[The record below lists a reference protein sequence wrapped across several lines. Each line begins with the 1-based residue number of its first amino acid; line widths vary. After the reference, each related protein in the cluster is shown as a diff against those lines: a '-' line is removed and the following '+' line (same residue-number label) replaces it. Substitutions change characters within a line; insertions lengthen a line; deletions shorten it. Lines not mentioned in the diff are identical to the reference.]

1 MAIMHLSVK
10 NGAKGKGAAHAQY
23 IEREGKYAQRKDKI
37 LSESGNMPVWAQQSP
52 REFWKAADQH
62 ERANGR
68 SYRELEISLPREL
81 TTEQQTEL
89 VREFTKNVLGESH
102 AYTWAIHEPK
112 ARDGELNSHVHLMFS
127 ERTNDGIERDQSQ
140 YFKRYNRA
148 NPELGGAGKDR
159 YFTSRYFVNAVRE
172 EWAQTVNERMHEL
185 GIDARIDH
193 RSYKELGIDL
203 QSQNIKMIVAN
214 SNNVDKTITYE
225 MDTGKLRDKQR
236 ANGEQIIAEPTIALD
251 ALTSK
256 SSTFTKRDVQKFL
269 MTHTDGAD
277 QFTEAYNRV
286 LGSLHTVN
294 LEGERMTTSEMRA
307 VEQSIIDRVER
318 MQSAPKTQ
326 NFSDRMS
333 DIKDQKTF
341 DKVLNEMHQ
350 RSHSKGRVVEA
361 EQEQTYKVL
370 TSKERIVSVNG
381 AAGTGKS
388 FVLESVN
395 DAYKRAGYNVQGLAL
410 QGVTAESMERDSG
423 IQSRTFTSMIDKLD
437 AEQEQGKKSSFNN
450 KTVIMIDEAGMVGS
464 RDMERIL
471 AEAEKQGSMIRMV
484 GDQRQLNAVS
494 AGASFERIQDTLN
507 DNAKSELKNIV
518 RQNDEQ
524 HREASRAFAKH
535 DIESGLKTHEKL
547 GNIKGH
553 ATIDEARNHVVAQWA
568 KANKPKISLF
578 LNMQKKDIG
587 KTNISSVKSWK
598 SKTKIMLAHTRADVK
613 AMNASARDIM
623 REQGNLKGEDVEVM
637 TTDGKIKLAQGEQIA
652 FGKPNKQI
660 GVVNGTRGTVQSI
673 EQTNDGQMLNVQVG
687 KDEKDIKRVNL
698 NEYKDITHNYATTV
712 HKAQGVTVDRA
723 YVLASDSMSANLT
736 YVANTRHKEELQIHY
751 SKEQFKDIED
761 MGRKL
766 SKAEEKTFSADY
778 EVLRDVKHLDKE
790 KARETLSERRES
802 TQKLTGKEMMEKP
815 IEERR
820 AAALQQAREKSAER
834 QQENSNSQEM
844 QKGKGFS
851 HGM

>member
-1 MAIMHLSVK
+1 MHLSVK
-10 NGAKGKGAAHAQY
+10 NGAKGKGAAHSQY
-23 IEREGKYAQRKDKI
+23 IEREGKYAQREDKI

-214 SNNVDKTITYE
+214 SDNVDKTITYE
-225 MDTGKLRDKQR
+225 MDTGKLREKQR
-236 ANGEQIIAEPTIALD
+236 ENGEQIIAEPTIALD

-286 LGSLHTVN
+286 LSSLHAVN
-294 LEGERMTTSEMRA
+294 LEGERMTTSDMRA

-318 MQSAPKTQ
+318 MQSAPKAQ

-333 DIKDQKTF
+333 DIKNQKTF

-350 RSHSKGRVVEA
+350 RSHSKGRVVES
-361 EQEQTYKVL
+361 EQEQAYKLL

-410 QGVTAESMERDSG
+410 QGVTAESMERDAG
-423 IQSRTFTSMIDKLD
+423 IQSRTFASMIATLD
-437 AEQEQGKKSSFNN
+437 AEQEKGKVSSFNN
-450 KTVIMIDEAGMVGS
+450 KTVIVIDEAGMVGS

-471 AEAEKQGSMIRMV
+471 AEAEKQGSTVRMV

-547 GNIKGH
+547 GNIKEH

-568 KANKPKISLF
+568 QGEGS
-578 LNMQKKDIG
+578 
-587 KTNISSVKSWK
+587 
-598 SKTKIMLAHTRADVK
+598 KIMLAHTRADVK

-723 YVLASDSMSANLT
+723 YVLASDSMNANLT
-736 YVANTRHKEELQIHY
+736 YVAGTRHKEELQIHY
-751 SKEQFKDIED
+751 SKEQFENVQD

-766 SKAEEKTFSADY
+766 SRAEEKTYSADY
-778 EVLRDVKHLDKE
+778 EILRDVKTLEKD
-790 KARETLSERRES
+790 KARETLSERREV
-802 TQKLTGKEMMEKP
+802 TQKMTAKETMEQP
-815 IEERR
+815 INERHKTTY
-820 AAALQQAREKSAER
+820 QEARERVVELDSKQPQE
-834 QQENSNSQEM
+834 QENAEKQND
-844 QKGKGFS
+844 KGFS

>member
-1 MAIMHLSVK
+1 MHLSVK

-23 IEREGKYAQRKDKI
+23 IERVGKYAQRGDKVM
-37 LSESGNMPVWAQQSP
+37 SDSGNMPVWAQEKP
-52 REFWKAADQH
+52 LEFWKAADQN

-81 TTEQQTEL
+81 TAEQQQKL
-89 VREFTKNVLGESH
+89 VRDFTHNVLGESH

-112 ARDGELNSHVHLMFS
+112 ARDGELNAHVHLMFS
-127 ERTNDGIERDQSQ
+127 ERRIDGIERDQSQ

-214 SNNVDKTITYE
+214 SDNVDKTITYE
-225 MDTGKLRDKQR
+225 MDTGKLREKQR
-236 ANGEQIIAEPTIALD
+236 ANGEQIIADPTIALD
-251 ALTSK
+251 VITSK

-294 LEGERMTTSEMRA
+294 LEGERMTTSDMRA

-318 MQSAPKTQ
+318 MQSAPKAQ
-326 NFSDRMS
+326 NFSDRMN
-333 DIKDQKTF
+333 DIKDQKIF

-361 EQEQTYKVL
+361 EQEQAYKVL

-410 QGVTAESMERDSG
+410 QGVTSESMERDSG
-423 IQSRTFTSMIDKLD
+423 IQSRTFASMIAKLD
-437 AEQEQGKKSSFNN
+437 TEQEQGKKSSFNN
-450 KTVIMIDEAGMVGS
+450 KTVIVIDEAGMVGS

-471 AEAEKQGSMIRMV
+471 AEAEKQGSMVRMV

-524 HREASRAFAKH
+524 HCEASRAFAKH

-553 ATIDEARNHVVAQWA
+553 ATIDEARNHVVANWA
-568 KANKPKISLF
+568 QGEGS
-578 LNMQKKDIG
+578 
-587 KTNISSVKSWK
+587 
-598 SKTKIMLAHTRADVK
+598 KIMLAHTRADVK
-613 AMNASARDIM
+613 AMNESARAIM
-623 REQGNLKGEDVEVM
+623 REQGHLKGEDVKV
-637 TTDGKIKLAQGEQIA
+637 TTKDGNISLAQGEQIA
-652 FGKPNKQI
+652 FGTPNKQI
-660 GVVNGTRGTVQSI
+660 GVVNGTRGTIESI
-673 EQTNDGQMLNVQVG
+673 EQTKDGHMLNVEVG
-687 KDEKDIKRVNL
+687 SKEKSDVKRVNL
-698 NEYKDITHNYATTV
+698 NEYNDIKHNYATTV

-723 YVLASDSMSANLT
+723 YVLTSDSMSANLT

-751 SKEQFKDIED
+751 SKEQFKDVED

-778 EVLRDVKHLDKE
+778 EVLRDVKHLDKG
-790 KARETLSERRES
+790 KARETLNDRRE
-802 TQKLTGKEMMEKP
+802 TTKEISGEGNMKQPISEHHKSSYQEMRERVVELDNKQQQEREKP
-815 IEERR
+815 E
-820 AAALQQAREKSAER
+820 AQ
-834 QQENSNSQEM
+834 NDN
-844 QKGKGFS
+844 GFS
-851 HGM
+851 NEM

>member
-23 IEREGKYAQRKDKI
+23 IERVGKYAQREDKI
-37 LSESGNMPVWAQQSP
+37 LSESGNMPVWAQQIP

-81 TTEQQTEL
+81 TPEQQIEL

-102 AYTWAIHEPK
+102 AYTWSIHEPK
-112 ARDGELNSHVHLMFS
+112 ARDGELNTHVHLMFS
-127 ERTNDGIERDQSQ
+127 ERKNDGIERDQSQ

-214 SNNVDKTITYE
+214 SDNVDKTITYE
-225 MDTGKLRDKQR
+225 MDAGKLREKQR

-286 LGSLHTVN
+286 LGSMHTVN
-294 LEGERMTTSEMRA
+294 LEGERMTTSDMRA

-318 MQSAPKTQ
+318 MQSTPKIQ

-341 DKVLNEMHQ
+341 DKILKEMHQ

-361 EQEQTYKVL
+361 EQEKAYKVL

-423 IQSRTFTSMIDKLD
+423 IQSRTFASMITKLD
-437 AEQEQGKKSSFNN
+437 TEQEQGKKSSFNN
-450 KTVIMIDEAGMVGS
+450 KTVIVIDEAGMVGS

-471 AEAEKQGSMIRMV
+471 AEAEKQGSMVRMV

-494 AGASFERIQDTLN
+494 AGASFERIQNTLN

-553 ATIDEARNHVVAQWA
+553 ATIGEARNHVVANWA
-568 KANKPKISLF
+568 QGDGS
-578 LNMQKKDIG
+578 
-587 KTNISSVKSWK
+587 
-598 SKTKIMLAHTRADVK
+598 KIMLAHTRADVK
-613 AMNASARDIM
+613 SLNESARAIM
-623 REQGNLKGEDVEVM
+623 REQGHLKGEDVKVV
-637 TTDGKIKLAQGEQIA
+637 TKDGNINLAQGEQIA
-652 FGKPNKQI
+652 FGTPNKQI
-660 GVVNGTRGTVQSI
+660 GVVNGTRGTIEGI
-673 EQTNDGQMLNVQVG
+673 EQTKDGKMLNVQVG
-687 KDEKDIKRVNL
+687 SKERSDIKRVNL
-698 NEYKDITHNYATTV
+698 NEYNDIKYNYATTV

-723 YVLASDSMSANLT
+723 YVLASDSMSANLA
-736 YVANTRHKEELQIHY
+736 YVANTRHKDELQIHY
-751 SKEQFKDIED
+751 SKEQFKDVED

-766 SKAEEKTFSADY
+766 SKAEEKTYSADY

-790 KARETLSERRES
+790 NVRETLNERRELPH
-802 TQKLTGKEMMEKP
+802 KLTAKEMMDKP

-820 AAALQQAREKSAER
+820 AAALQQAREKSAEH
-834 QQENSNSQEM
+834 QQENSNSHEM
-844 QKGKGFS
+844 QKEKGFS